1 MKPLVH
7 AKLSKAKFGGT
18 IDDYLDIHEFLDSS
32 KAHVPDMRHRALLHS
47 SFGIYIAQE
56 VFGVYRFNSDGANY
70 SVRDICENH
79 VLEDIG
85 FIPIVNDWLE
95 GMELQPW
102 MLGLNR
108 NFKKMELVD

>member
-7 AKLSKAKFGGT
+7 AKLSVVKFGGN
-18 IDDYLDIHEFLDSS
+18 IDDYIDVHEFLDSS
-32 KAHVPDMRHRALLHS
+32 KAHVPDMRHRAILHS
-47 SFGIYIAQE
+47 SFGIYLAQE
-56 VFGVYRFNSDGANY
+56 IFGVYRINSNDQEY
-70 SVRDICENH
+70 SIRDICEHH

-85 FIPIVNDWLE
+85 FIPTVNEWLD

-102 MLGLNR
+102 MSGLNR